1 MAAFEYRALDGRG
14 KEKKGI
20 LEADTAKQIRQTLR
34 DQKLT
39 PLEVVPA
46 AQSDKQ
52 VKGEKAPLLG
62 GFFKPTISTSDL
74 ALITRQLATLIQSAL
89 PVEGAVMAVAEQC
102 EKPRLKRM
110 LMSVRSKVVEGYTL
124 ADGLSEFPHV
134 FDDLYRAMVAA
145 GEKSGHLDQVL
156 NRLADYT
163 EQRQHMR
170 SQITQAMVYPI
181 ILVVF
186 AIGIVSVLLGTVVP
200 KILKTFEK
208 TKQVL
213 PWTTEWVMAGCHFVQ
228 NYWFISLIAI
238 TAIAIG
244 IKHALKQPKI
254 RFWWDDRV
262 LHMPGIGKVARGI
275 NTARF
280 ARTLSILS
288 SSSVPLLEGMRI
300 SGGVLINEKIKKA
313 VADASDRV
321 SEGAS
326 LRAALQQTKLFP
338 PMMLH
343 MIASGEKSGEL
354 EQMLERAANNQDREF
369 ESMVNVSL
377 KLLEPAMIASMA
389 VIVLFIVMAILQP
402 IMAMNKA
409 VGL

>member
-1 MAAFEYRALDGRG
+1 MAAFEYRALDGKG

-20 LEADTAKQIRQTLR
+20 LEADTAKQVRQMLR
-34 DQKLT
+34 EKAMM
-39 PLEVVPA
+39 PLEVLPA
-46 AQSDKQ
+46 AEKDKQ
-52 VKGEKAPLLG
+52 QSSEGIQLFRG
-62 GFFKPTISTSDL
+62 YKPSVADL
-74 ALITRQLATLIQSAL
+74 ALVTRQLATLIQSSL
-89 PVEGAVMAVAEQC
+89 PVEAAVMAVAEQC

-124 ADGLSEFPHV
+124 ADGMSEFPHV
-134 FDDLYRAMVAA
+134 FDNLYRAMVAA

-170 SQITQAMVYPI
+170 SQITQAMVYPT
-181 ILVVF
+181 ILVIF
-186 AIGIVSVLLGTVVP
+186 AIAIVSVLLGTVVP
-200 KILKTFEK
+200 QILKTFEK
-208 TKQVL
+208 SKQVL
-213 PWTTEWVMAGCHFVQ
+213 PWTTEWVMAASNFVQ
-228 NYWFISLIAI
+228 NYWMISLVII
-238 TAIAIG
+238 VGGIFG
-244 IKHALKQPKI
+244 IKQALKRPKV
-254 RFWWDDRV
+254 RFWYDSQ
-262 LHMPGIGKVARGI
+262 LMILPGIGKVSRSI

-288 SSSVPLLEGMRI
+288 SSSVPLLEGMKI
-300 SGGVLINEKIKKA
+300 AGKVLENQKIKFA
-313 VADASDRV
+313 VAEAATRV

-326 LRAALQQTKLFP
+326 LRAALHQTKLFP

-369 ESMVNVSL
+369 ESMVSVSL
-377 KLLEPAMIASMA
+377 ALLEPAMIASMA

-402 IMAMNKA
+402 IMAMNQA
-409 VGL
+409 IGL

>member
-62 GFFKPTISTSDL
+62 GFFKATISTSDL

-213 PWTTEWVMAGCHFVQ
+213 PWTTEWVMAGSHFVQ

>member
-1 MAAFEYRALDGRG
+1 MAAFEYRALDGKG

-20 LEADTAKQIRQTLR
+20 LEADTAKQVRQMLR
-34 DQKLT
+34 DKAMM
-39 PLEVVPA
+39 PLEVLPA
-46 AQSDKQ
+46 AEKDKQ
-52 VKGEKAPLLG
+52 QSSDGFQLFKGY
-62 GFFKPTISTSDL
+62 KPSVADL
-74 ALITRQLATLIQSAL
+74 ALVTRQLATLIQSSL
-89 PVEGAVMAVAEQC
+89 PVEAAVMAVAEQC

-124 ADGLSEFPHV
+124 ADGMSEFPHV
-134 FDDLYRAMVAA
+134 FDNLYRAMVAA

-170 SQITQAMVYPI
+170 SQITQAMVYPT
-181 ILVVF
+181 ILVIF
-186 AIGIVSVLLGTVVP
+186 AIAIVSVLLGTVVP

-208 TKQVL
+208 SKQVL
-213 PWTTEWVMAGCHFVQ
+213 PWTTEWVMAASNFVQ
-228 NYWFISLIAI
+228 SYWMISLVVIVGGTFAI
-238 TAIAIG
+238 
-244 IKHALKQPKI
+244 KQALKRPKV
-254 RFWWDDRV
+254 RFWFDSQ
-262 LHMPGIGKVARGI
+262 LMILPGIGKVSRSI

-288 SSSVPLLEGMRI
+288 SSSVPLLEGMKI
-300 SGGVLINEKIKKA
+300 AGKVLENQKIKFA
-313 VADASDRV
+313 VAEAATRV

-326 LRAALQQTKLFP
+326 LRASLQQTKLFP

-369 ESMVNVSL
+369 ESMVSVSL
-377 KLLEPAMIASMA
+377 ALLEPAMIASMA
-389 VIVLFIVMAILQP
+389 IIVLFIVMAILQP
-402 IMAMNKA
+402 IMAMNQA
-409 VGL
+409 IGL

>member
-1 MAAFEYRALDGRG
+1 MAAFEYRALDARG

-20 LEADTAKQIRQTLR
+20 QEADTAKQIRQSLR
-34 DQKLT
+34 EQGLT

-46 AQSDKQ
+46 AEGDKQ
-52 VKGEKAPLLG
+52 VKGEKSSPFG
-62 GFFKPTISTSDL
+62 SFFKAKISTSDL

-102 EKPRLKRM
+102 EKPRMKRM

-124 ADGLSEFPHV
+124 ADGMSEFPHV
-134 FDDLYRAMVAA
+134 FDNLYRAMVAA
-145 GEKSGHLDQVL
+145 GEKSGHLDAVL

-163 EQRQHMR
+163 EQRQQMR
-170 SQITQAMVYPI
+170 SQITQAMVYPV
-181 ILVVF
+181 ILVIF
-186 AIGIVSVLLGTVVP
+186 AIGIVSILLGTVVP

-208 TKQVL
+208 SKQVL
-213 PWTTEWVMAGCHFVQ
+213 PWTTEWVMAASNYVQ
-228 NYWFISLIAI
+228 NYWFITLVLF
-238 TAIAIG
+238 TATVIG
-244 IKHALKQPKI
+244 VKHALKQPKI
-254 RFWWDDRV
+254 RFWYDSKI
-262 LHMPGIGKVARGI
+262 LMMPGIGKVARSI

-313 VADASDRV
+313 VADAATRV

-326 LRAALQQTKLFP
+326 LRASLQQTKLFP

-369 ESMVNVSL
+369 ETMVNVSL

-409 VGL
+409 IGL

>member
-20 LEADTAKQIRQTLR
+20 LEADTAKQIRQSLR
-34 DQKLT
+34 EQGLT

-46 AQSDKQ
+46 AEGDKQ
-52 VKGEKAPLLG
+52 VKGAKKSAFG
-62 GFFKPTISTSDL
+62 GLFKSKISTSDL

-124 ADGLSEFPHV
+124 ADGMSEFPHV
-134 FDDLYRAMVAA
+134 FDNLYRAMVAA
-145 GEKSGHLDQVL
+145 GEKSGHLDAVL

-170 SQITQAMVYPI
+170 SQITQAMVYPV
-181 ILVVF
+181 ILVIF

-208 TKQVL
+208 SKQVL
-213 PWTTEWVMAGCHFVQ
+213 PWTTEWVMAASNFVQ
-228 NYWFISLIAI
+228 NYWLISLVVITMLAI
-238 TAIAIG
+238 S

-254 RFWWDDRV
+254 RFWYDSKI
-262 LHMPGIGKVARGI
+262 LIMPGIGKVARSI

-300 SGGVLINEKIKKA
+300 SGGVLVNEKIKKS
-313 VADASDRV
+313 VGDAATRV

-326 LRAALQQTKLFP
+326 LRASLQETKLFP

-369 ESMVNVSL
+369 ETMVNVSL

-409 VGL
+409 IGL

>member
-1 MAAFEYRALDGRG
+1 MAAFEYRALDGKG
-14 KEKKGI
+14 KDKSGI
-20 LEADTAKQIRQTLR
+20 LEADTAKQVRQMLR
-34 DQKLT
+34 EKGMM
-39 PLEVVPA
+39 PLEVSPA
-46 AQSDKQ
+46 AERDKQ
-52 VKGEKAPLLG
+52 QSGGG
-62 GFFKPTISTSDL
+62 GFRLFQGYKPSVADL
-74 ALITRQLATLIQSAL
+74 ALITRQLATLIQSSL
-89 PVEGAVMAVAEQC
+89 PVEAAVMAVAEQC

-124 ADGLSEFPHV
+124 ADGMSEFPHV
-134 FDDLYRAMVAA
+134 FDNLYRSMVAA

-170 SQITQAMVYPI
+170 SQITQAMVYPT
-181 ILVVF
+181 ILVIF
-186 AIGIVSVLLGTVVP
+186 AIAIVSVLLGTVVP

-208 TKQVL
+208 SKQVL
-213 PWTTEWVMAGCHFVQ
+213 PWTTEWVMAASNFVQ
-228 NYWFISLIAI
+228 NYWLISLVVLV
-238 TAIAIG
+238 G
-244 IKHALKQPKI
+244 SVVLFKRALQQPKF
-254 RFWWDDRV
+254 RFWYDSKM
-262 LHMPGIGKVARGI
+262 LMMPGIGKVSRGI

-288 SSSVPLLEGMRI
+288 SSSVPLLEGMKI
-300 SGGVLINEKIKKA
+300 SGQVLENEKIKAA
-313 VADASDRV
+313 VAEAATRV

-326 LRAALQQTKLFP
+326 LRAALHQTKLFP

>member
-20 LEADTAKQIRQTLR
+20 LEADTAKQIRQSLR
-34 DQKLT
+34 EQGLT

-46 AQSDKQ
+46 AEGDKQ
-52 VKGEKAPLLG
+52 VKGAKQSLFSG
-62 GFFKPTISTSDL
+62 MFKSKISTSDL
-74 ALITRQLATLIQSAL
+74 ALITRQLATLIQSSL

-124 ADGLSEFPHV
+124 ADGMSEFPHV
-134 FDDLYRAMVAA
+134 FDNLYRAMVAA
-145 GEKSGHLDQVL
+145 GEKSGHLDAVL

-170 SQITQAMVYPI
+170 SQITQAMVYPV
-181 ILVVF
+181 ILVIF

-208 TKQVL
+208 SKQVL
-213 PWTTEWVMAGCHFVQ
+213 PWTTEWVMAASNFVQ
-228 NYWFISLIAI
+228 NYWLVSLVVI
-238 TAIAIG
+238 TALAIG

-254 RFWWDDRV
+254 RFWYDAKILV
-262 LHMPGIGKVARGI
+262 MPGIGKVARSI

-300 SGGVLINEKIKKA
+300 SGGVLVNEKIKKA
-313 VADASDRV
+313 VGDAATRV

-326 LRAALQQTKLFP
+326 LRASLQETKLFP

-369 ESMVNVSL
+369 ETMVNVSL

-409 VGL
+409 IGL

>member
-14 KEKKGI
+14 KEQKGI
-20 LEADTAKQIRQTLR
+20 LEADTAKQIRQALR
-34 DQKLT
+34 EKKLT

-46 AQSDKQ
+46 AEGDKQ
-52 VKGEKAPLLG
+52 VKGAKAPLLG
-62 GFFKPTISTSDL
+62 SFFKPSVSTSDL

-124 ADGLSEFPHV
+124 ADGMSEFPHV

-170 SQITQAMVYPI
+170 SQITQAMVYPT
-181 ILVVF
+181 ILVIF

-213 PWTTEWVMAGCHFVQ
+213 PWTTEWVMAGSHFVQ
-228 NYWFISLIAI
+228 NYWFASLLVI
-238 TAIAIG
+238 TALTIG

-262 LHMPGIGKVARGI
+262 LHMPGFGKVARGI

-300 SGGVLINEKIKKA
+300 SGGVLANQKMKKS
-313 VADASDRV
+313 VADAADRV

>member
-213 PWTTEWVMAGCHFVQ
+213 PWTTEWVMAGSHFVQ

-402 IMAMNKA
+402 IMVMNKA

>member
-1 MAAFEYRALDGRG
+1 MAAFEYRALDGKG

-20 LEADTAKQIRQTLR
+20 LEADTAKQVRQMLR
-34 DQKLT
+34 EKAMM
-39 PLEVVPA
+39 PLEVLPA
-46 AQSDKQ
+46 AEKDKQ
-52 VKGEKAPLLG
+52 QSSEGIQLFRG
-62 GFFKPTISTSDL
+62 YKPSVADL
-74 ALITRQLATLIQSAL
+74 ALVTRQLATLIQSSL
-89 PVEGAVMAVAEQC
+89 PVEAAVMAVAEQC

-124 ADGLSEFPHV
+124 ADGMSEFPHV
-134 FDDLYRAMVAA
+134 FDNLYRAMVAA

-170 SQITQAMVYPI
+170 SQITQAMVYPT
-181 ILVVF
+181 ILVIF
-186 AIGIVSVLLGTVVP
+186 AIAIVSVLLGTVVP
-200 KILKTFEK
+200 QILKTFEK
-208 TKQVL
+208 SKQVL
-213 PWTTEWVMAGCHFVQ
+213 PWTTEWVMAASNFVQ
-228 NYWFISLIAI
+228 NYWMISLVVIVGGI
-238 TAIAIG
+238 FG
-244 IKHALKQPKI
+244 IKQALKRPKV
-254 RFWWDDRV
+254 RFWYDSQ
-262 LHMPGIGKVARGI
+262 LMILPGIGKVSRSI

-288 SSSVPLLEGMRI
+288 SSSVPLLEGMKI
-300 SGGVLINEKIKKA
+300 AGKVLENQKIKFA
-313 VADASDRV
+313 VAEAATRV

-326 LRAALQQTKLFP
+326 LRAALHQTKLFP

-369 ESMVNVSL
+369 ESMVSVSL
-377 KLLEPAMIASMA
+377 ALLEPAMIASMA

-402 IMAMNKA
+402 IMAMNQA
-409 VGL
+409 IGL

>member
-14 KEKKGI
+14 KEKKGL
-20 LEADTAKQIRQTLR
+20 LEADTAKQIRQQLR
-34 DQKLT
+34 DKGLM
-39 PLEVVPA
+39 PVAVELA
-46 AQSDKQ
+46 ASQ
-52 VKGEKAPLLG
+52 EKASAANKGLLG
-62 GFFKPTISTSDL
+62 NVFKAKISTSDL

-89 PVEGAVMAVAEQC
+89 PVEAAVMAVAEQC
-102 EKPRLKRM
+102 EKPRLKKM
-110 LMSVRSKVVEGYTL
+110 LMAVRSKVVEGYTL
-124 ADGLSEFPHV
+124 ADGLAEFPHV
-134 FDDLYRAMVAA
+134 FDNLYRAMVSA

-181 ILVVF
+181 ILVIF
-186 AIGIVSVLLGTVVP
+186 AVAIVSILLGTVVP

-208 TKQVL
+208 SKQAL
-213 PWTTEWVMAGCHFVQ
+213 PWTTEWVMAASHFVQ
-228 NYWFISLIAI
+228 NYWFVCIAVFVLL
-238 TAIAIG
+238 TVG
-244 IKHALKQPKI
+244 IKQALKKPNI
-254 RFWWDDRV
+254 RFWYDSK
-262 LHMPGIGKVARGI
+262 LLTLPGIGKVSRGL

-288 SSSVPLLEGMRI
+288 SSAVPLLEGMKI
-300 SGGVLINEKIKKA
+300 SGHVLANEKIKAA
-313 VADASDRV
+313 VAEAATRV

-326 LRAALQQTKLFP
+326 LRAALEQTKLFP

-354 EQMLERAANNQDREF
+354 EQMLERAADNQDREF
-369 ESMVNVSL
+369 ETMVNVSL
-377 KLLEPAMIASMA
+377 KLLEPAMIATMA
-389 VIVLFIVMAILQP
+389 IIVLFIVMAILQP

-409 VGL
+409 IGL

>member
-20 LEADTAKQIRQTLR
+20 LEADTAKQIRQSLR
-34 DQKLT
+34 EQGLT

-46 AQSDKQ
+46 AEGDKQ
-52 VKGEKAPLLG
+52 VKGAKQSLFSG
-62 GFFKPTISTSDL
+62 MFKSKISTSDL
-74 ALITRQLATLIQSAL
+74 ALITRQLATLIQSSL

-124 ADGLSEFPHV
+124 ADGMSEFPHV
-134 FDDLYRAMVAA
+134 FDNLYRAMVAA
-145 GEKSGHLDQVL
+145 GEKSGHLDAVL

-170 SQITQAMVYPI
+170 SQITQAMVYPV
-181 ILVVF
+181 ILVIF

-208 TKQVL
+208 SKQVL
-213 PWTTEWVMAGCHFVQ
+213 PWTTEWVMAASNFVQ
-228 NYWFISLIAI
+228 NYWLISLVVI
-238 TAIAIG
+238 TALAIG

-254 RFWWDDRV
+254 RFWYDAKILV
-262 LHMPGIGKVARGI
+262 MPGIGKVARSI

-300 SGGVLINEKIKKA
+300 SGGVLVNEKIKKA
-313 VADASDRV
+313 VGDAATRV

-326 LRAALQQTKLFP
+326 LRASLQETKLFP

-369 ESMVNVSL
+369 ETMVNVSL

-409 VGL
+409 IGL

>member
-1 MAAFEYRALDGRG
+1 MAAFEYKALDTRG
-14 KEKKGI
+14 KEQKGT
-20 LEADTAKQIRQTLR
+20 LEADTAKQIRQQLR
-34 DQKLT
+34 EKKLT

-46 AQSDKQ
+46 AQGDKQ
-52 VKGEKAPLLG
+52 VKGEKTPLFGSL
-62 GFFKPTISTSDL
+62 FKATISTSDL
-74 ALITRQLATLIQSAL
+74 SLITRQLATLIQSAL

-102 EKPRLKRM
+102 EKPRLKNM

-124 ADGLSEFPHV
+124 ADGMSEFPHV
-134 FDDLYRAMVAA
+134 FDDLYRSMVAA
-145 GEKSGHLDQVL
+145 GEKSGHLEQVL

-170 SQITQAMVYPI
+170 SQITQAMVYPT
-181 ILVVF
+181 ILVIF
-186 AIGIVSVLLGTVVP
+186 AIAIVSVLLGTVVP

-208 TKQVL
+208 TKQTL
-213 PWTTEWVMAGCHFVQ
+213 PWTTEWVMAASHFVQ
-228 NYWFISLIAI
+228 NYWFISLLVI

-244 IKHALKQPKI
+244 IKQALKKPNI
-254 RFWWDDRV
+254 RYWWDNKI
-262 LHMPGIGKVARGI
+262 LHMPGIGKVARGV

-300 SGGVLINEKIKKA
+300 SGGVLVNEKIKKA
-313 VADASDRV
+313 VSDASDRV

-369 ESMVNVSL
+369 ETMVNVSL

>member
-20 LEADTAKQIRQTLR
+20 LEADTAKQIRQSLR
-34 DQKLT
+34 EQGLT
-39 PLEVVPA
+39 PLEVMPA
-46 AQSDKQ
+46 AEGDKQ
-52 VKGEKAPLLG
+52 VKGAKSSAFG
-62 GFFKPTISTSDL
+62 GLFKSKISTSDL

-89 PVEGAVMAVAEQC
+89 PVEAAVMAVAEQC

-110 LMSVRSKVVEGYTL
+110 LMSVRSKIVEGYTL
-124 ADGLSEFPHV
+124 ADGMSEFPHV
-134 FDDLYRAMVAA
+134 FDNLYRAMVAA
-145 GEKSGHLDQVL
+145 GEKSGHLDAVL

-181 ILVVF
+181 ILVIF

-208 TKQVL
+208 SKQVL
-213 PWTTEWVMAGCHFVQ
+213 PWTTEWVMAASNFVQ
-228 NYWFISLIAI
+228 NYWLISLVLI
-238 TAIAIG
+238 TVLAIAV
-244 IKHALKQPKI
+244 KHALKQPKI
-254 RFWWDDRV
+254 RFWYDSKILV
-262 LHMPGIGKVARGI
+262 MPGIGKVARSI

-300 SGGVLINEKIKKA
+300 SGGVLVNEKIKKA
-313 VADASDRV
+313 VGDAATRV

-326 LRAALQQTKLFP
+326 LRASLQETKLFP

-369 ESMVNVSL
+369 ETMVNVSL

-409 VGL
+409 IGL

>member
-52 VKGEKAPLLG
+52 VKGEKAPLLS

-213 PWTTEWVMAGCHFVQ
+213 PWTTEWVMAGSHFVQ

>member
-39 PLEVVPA
+39 PLEVIPA

-213 PWTTEWVMAGCHFVQ
+213 PWTTEWVMAGSHFVQ

>member
-1 MAAFEYRALDGRG
+1 
-14 KEKKGI
+14 
-20 LEADTAKQIRQTLR
+20 
-34 DQKLT
+34 
-39 PLEVVPA
+39 
-46 AQSDKQ
+46 
-52 VKGEKAPLLG
+52 
-62 GFFKPTISTSDL
+62 
-74 ALITRQLATLIQSAL
+74 
-89 PVEGAVMAVAEQC
+89 
-102 EKPRLKRM
+102 
-110 LMSVRSKVVEGYTL
+110 MSVRSKVVEGYTL
-124 ADGLSEFPHV
+124 ADGMSEFPHV
-134 FDDLYRAMVAA
+134 FDDLYRSMVAA

-170 SQITQAMVYPI
+170 SQITQAMVYPT
-181 ILVVF
+181 ILVIF

-213 PWTTEWVMAGCHFVQ
+213 PWTTEWVMAGSHFVQ
-228 NYWFISLIAI
+228 NYWFISLLAI
-238 TAIAIG
+238 TGIAIG
-244 IKHALKQPKI
+244 IKYALKKPQV

-300 SGGVLINEKIKKA
+300 SGDVLVNEKIKKS
-313 VADASDRV
+313 VADAADRV